1 MERIFRAR
9 PFKTRNADEY
19 DISTLLNLFV
29 NPLNGLSTPFDY
41 ENSIIKGRMGSGKTM
56 YLRANQAFYLS
67 SLLPTLIDGSGE
79 VVLPI
84 FIKLNDFQHITE
96 PDEIYRQVII
106 KIVEELS
113 SIHLH
118 FEGAKNLIDI
128 HGNLKKIPR
137 NLITRHKNSQMMLK
151 IAALSSDEYLQRVS
165 TDRENKSSVKLK
177 FIEASGDWKRNHF
190 EEFKKKVSP
199 GIKDIEE
206 CYRYLLKDS
215 DGKILLLI
223 DEAGALD
230 KSFFKGGQEKSALF
244 ETLMNQFRTS
254 SFIRTKVA
262 VYPDSYSDM
271 LTETR
276 YGDVVMLED
285 HVIDEVG
292 YSRLRSK
299 SINIINNYIN
309 PTNDES
315 LPFRASDV
323 FEINDGGESI
333 YGDALELILYAS
345 HGNMRRLI
353 HLFDLSMDM
362 AFSENSYAK
371 RVEKKNVIDALK
383 RHAINNEST
392 LSGQDREF
400 LENLVSVCR
409 SRSAY
414 KFSFP
419 NVPLYKYTSRSKE
432 YNIINVDEAGSGRK
446 ATVYSFDF
454 SFCVLKDIPTH
465 RMNDDE
471 RVYKERS
478 GDKGRWSSRKAE
490 ISQGMIEQASLPGK
504 VEGKI
509 IYYLQD
515 KGNGFVVP
523 DDEYKSIASGEI
535 FFQCQSIIDEDK
547 GKTIHVGKR
556 LRFYPT
562 EIEAGTVFAYLIEVL

>member
-1 MERIFRAR
+1 MERVFRAR

-19 DISTLLNLFV
+19 DINTLLNLFV

-67 SLLPTLIDGSGE
+67 SLLPTLMDGVGE
-79 VVLPI
+79 IVLPI
-84 FIKLNDFQHITE
+84 MIKLNDFQHIAE
-96 PDEIYRQVII
+96 PSEIYRQVII
-106 KIVEELS
+106 KIVEELT

-118 FEGAKNLIDI
+118 FEGTRNLVNI
-128 HGNLKKIPR
+128 HGNLKQIPR
-137 NLITRHKNSQMMLK
+137 DLITRHKNSEMMLK
-151 IAALSSDEYLQRVS
+151 IAALSSDEYLHRVS
-165 TDRENKSSVKLK
+165 TDRQNKASVKFK
-177 FIEASGDWKRNHF
+177 FIEASGDWKKNHF
-190 EEFKKKVSP
+190 EEFKKKVNP

-206 CYRYLLKDS
+206 CYRYLLKES

-230 KSFFKGGQEKSALF
+230 KAFFKGEQGKSGLF

-285 HVIDEVG
+285 YVNEEVG

-315 LPFRASDV
+315 LPFRADDV
-323 FEINDGGESI
+323 FEINNDSNSI

-362 AFSENSYAK
+362 AYSEGAYAK
-371 RVEKKNVIDALK
+371 RVEKNNVIDALK
-383 RHAINNEST
+383 KHAINNEST
-392 LSGQDREF
+392 LSGQEREF

-419 NVPLYKYTSRSKE
+419 NVPLHKYTSRSKE

-446 ATVYSFDF
+446 ATIYSFDF

-478 GDKGRWSSRKAE
+478 GDQGRWSSRKAE
-490 ISQGMIEQASLPGK
+490 ISQGMIEQASFPGK
-504 VEGKI
+504 IEGKV
-509 IYYLQD
+509 IYYELD
-515 KGNGFVVP
+515 KKNGFILP
-523 DDEYKSIASGEI
+523 DSEDESIVHEKI
-535 FFQCQSIIDEDK
+535 FFQCKHIIDEDK
-547 GKTIHVGKR
+547 DKTIHVGKR
-556 LRFYPT
+556 LRFYPS
-562 EIEAGTVFAYLIEVL
+562 ELEAGNVFAFLIEVL